1 MTGCADKIA
10 AEAAAAS
17 LAEEVGATRSMPA
30 DERGVGAG
38 AGVAPMRANGARL
51 TRSGKIKVRVP
62 NPSNVAL
69 GVVLA
74 VLALVTAFALATMDY
89 GKVAFPAAMAA
100 AVDDFLTMML
110 QPGLGGHF
118 TLPDVVEG
126 LFVSLALA
134 LLTTF
139 IGAAIAF
146 VLGLL
151 AASNLSNRAASNA
164 IKVLMSVARAVPTI
178 LWVLVFSVAIGLGPE
193 AAVIG
198 LLFHS
203 VAYLVKAYSESFE
216 EVDAGVI
223 EALRASGASWWQVV
237 FQGVVPEKVN
247 EMLSWTFIRFE
258 INFVNAVAVGA
269 VAGAGGIGSQ
279 LFLAGSFY
287 YNIHE
292 VGLIV
297 YLCLAVAVVLEV
309 AATKLRK
316 RYLVQR

>member
-1 MTGCADKIA
+1 MTGVADKVMA
-10 AEAAAAS
+10 RAVAAS
-17 LAEEVGATRSMPA
+17 VAEDAGAPRRASA
-30 DERGVGAG
+30 DMLGVGAG
-38 AGVAPMRANGARL
+38 AAAAPGAPGARIA
-51 TRSGKIKVRVP
+51 RSGRIKVHVASR
-62 NPSNVAL
+62 SNTAL
-69 GVVLA
+69 HVVLGA
-74 VLALVTAFALATMDY
+74 LALTTVFALAVMDY
-89 GKVAFPAAMAA
+89 GKVPFGEALAA
-100 AVDDFLTMML
+100 AAGDFAQMML
-110 QPGLGGHF
+110 QPGLAGHF
-118 TLPDVVEG
+118 TLPDVAEG

-134 LLTTF
+134 LLTTL
-139 IGAAIAF
+139 IGAVAAF
-146 VLGLL
+146 LLGLL
-151 AASNLSNRAASNA
+151 AASNLSSKAVSNA
-164 IKVLMSVARAVPTI
+164 IKVVMSVARAVPAI

-193 AAVIG
+193 AAVTG

-216 EVDAGVI
+216 EVDPGVV

-269 VAGAGGIGSQ
+269 VAGAGGIGYQ

-297 YLCLAVAVVLEV
+297 YLCLAVAVALEL

-316 RYLVQR
+316 RHLVQR